1 MTMPADDREDLIK
14 DLFTEAHGLRMK
26 NEQIS
31 QYVETRI
38 AELVKTRRE
47 LLQIRGGLEKLVEQR
62 NKLQGQL
69 DAVATENGQL
79 IEMHAVMT
87 DQRDRLRIR
96 IVTLEELVE
105 KGTELQGKLD
115 AVTTENGQ
123 LIEMHAVM
131 TDQRDRLQKHS
142 VALEELVEKGTEL
155 QGQLDAVTT
164 ENGQLIE
171 MRALVTGQRDHFQKR
186 IEAVEASRSYRIGQR
201 LSQIAA
207 KLLQQK

>member
-69 DAVATENGQL
+69 DAVA
-79 IEMHAVMT
+79 
-87 DQRDRLRIR
+87 
-96 IVTLEELVE
+96 
-105 KGTELQGKLD
+105 
-115 AVTTENGQ
+115 TENGQ